1 MTGKDETRPSEG
13 EGQGAKCGQ
22 GQRDAGAGRERSDV
36 RQALRKKT
44 GLSTDQSTF
53 RDRHFKGR
61 DIGMWV
67 CVWGLPLLRIPRAAK
82 TRIESRRSSGQDF
95 SSC

>member
-36 RQALRKKT
+36 RQALRKKN
-44 GLSTDQSTF
+44 GSQYRPVD
-53 RDRHFKGR
+53 
-61 DIGMWV
+61 
-67 CVWGLPLLRIPRAAK
+67 LPRPA
-82 TRIESRRSSGQDF
+82 F
-95 SSC
+95 